1 MRRQNPY
8 AREGGILMNELPRT
22 LGELRAIEYRPLT
35 VKEELRKN
43 LIAKMRAGEP
53 LFEDILGYDDTV
65 IPRLE
70 TAILAGHD
78 MIFLGERGQGKTKII
93 RSLIR
98 LLDEAIPVIKGSELN
113 DNPFNPV
120 SKYGRKMVA
129 EYGDETPIEWI
140 GREQRYSEK
149 LATPDVSIA
158 DLIGEVDPIRVA
170 EGRYLS
176 DELTIHYGLIPRS
189 NRGIFAIN
197 ELPDLAE
204 KVQVGLFNI
213 MEEKDVQIKGYKIR
227 LPLDLCIVATANP
240 EDYTNRGRIITPL
253 KDRFQ
258 AHLRTHYPVTREVE
272 TSIMKQEARRM
283 ATDGYVVKVPQFMYD
298 ILAEITFQAR
308 ASSEINQRSG
318 VSVRTSIANYE
329 SLVAKA
335 EKRAIVLGEKEVA
348 PRITDLPA
356 VMSST
361 SGKIE
366 LEYLGDD
373 TNEETVVE
381 NLIKKAVKTVFDS
394 YFPEPEELDVITEN
408 FDKGY
413 VEVSDTMPSSDYL
426 EGVKVIKGLGKCLD
440 RLNIERTPSQIA
452 SAIEFIFEGLHLS
465 NKLNKE
471 TIQGKIVYK

>member
-1 MRRQNPY
+1 
-8 AREGGILMNELPRT
+8 MNELPRT